1 MVENRVPGRK
11 RGAQPG
17 NLNALKHGF
26 YSRLFQEGEVLDLEA
41 RGIEGMTDEIAMLR
55 VWTRRVMALG
65 DGVESLERAMRVL
78 AALGTA
84 SLHLSHLLRLQ
95 QALGGKNDD
104 FEKKFLR
111 ALDDVQR
118 EFNIR
123 R

>member
-41 RGIEGMTDEIAMLR
+41 RGIEGMLDEIAMLR

-65 DGVESLERAMRVL
+65 DGVESLERAIRVL
-78 AALGTA
+78 GALGTA
-84 SLHLSHLLRLQ
+84 SLHLSNLLRLQ
-95 QALGGKNDD
+95 VSLGGKNDD